1 MTSRGGVAA
10 KQAALYG
17 GIDLG
22 GTKIQAVVAGARG
35 RVAGDA
41 RVATPTNGL
50 PGVVTAM
57 AQALGQAAAAAGC
70 STAQLAGVGVG
81 APGPVDADAG
91 LLLSAGNLPSWDG
104 PFPLADALAERVGAP
119 VRLGNDVQAAVEA
132 ENRMG
137 AGRPHRSWLAVWW
150 GTGVGGGLVLDG
162 RSWVGRGAAGELG
175 HVVVRAGG
183 ARCPCGRR
191 GCLEAYA
198 GRGPMEERA
207 RRAAARGEKTRL
219 FRIMERQGRA
229 RLSSGVWA
237 EALEAGDPLAVTLVE
252 RALGALGA
260 AIGSVVNLLDL
271 EAVVIGGGLGSRLGQ
286 PYAERVADAMLP
298 HLIVPERPPAVQVSE
313 LGDRGAAIGASM
325 LAQVFRGRTL

>member
-1 MTSRGGVAA
+1 MAR
-10 KQAALYG
+10 QAARFG

-22 GTKIQAVVAGARG
+22 ATKIQAVVAGARG
-35 RVAGDA
+35 SVAGEA
-41 RVATPTNGL
+41 RARTPSEGL
-50 PGVVTAM
+50 PEVVAVM
-57 AQALGQAAAAAGC
+57 AETLERAAGAAGC
-70 STAQLAGVGVG
+70 APGELAGVGVG

-91 LLLSAGNLPSWDG
+91 LLLSAGNLPAWDG
-104 PFPLADALAERVGAP
+104 PFPLAAALAERIGVP
-119 VRLGNDVQAAVEA
+119 VQLGNDAQAAVEA
-132 ENRMG
+132 ERRLG
-137 AGRPHRSWLAVWW
+137 AGRPYRSWLAVWW

-162 RSWVGRGAAGELG
+162 RPWVGRGAAGELG

-207 RRAAARGEKTRL
+207 RRDAARGEKTQL
-219 FRIMERQGRA
+219 FRIMERQGKA

-237 EALEAGDPLAVTLVE
+237 EALDAGDPLAVKLVE

-260 AIGSVVNLLDL
+260 ALGSVVNLLDL
-271 EAVVIGGGLGSRLGQ
+271 EAVVVGGGLGSRLGQ
-286 PYAERVADAMLP
+286 AYAERIAAAMLP
-298 HLIVPERPPAVQVSE
+298 HLVVPERPPAVRVSE

-325 LAQVFRGRTL
+325 LAQVFRARTL